1 MNKQHLTAALNEITV
16 ANLTNGSLSDLWSK
30 LPDYVAGPKWVGI
43 VTGKQIGRAH
53 V

>member
-1 MNKQHLTAALNEITV
+1 MKLYRLKKEAVEYFDKKYATAIRDWDAWHT
-16 ANLTNGSLSDLWSK
+16 TG
-30 LPDYVAGPKWVGI
+30 VGI

>member
-1 MNKQHLTAALNEITV
+1 MKTSIEIRIENKGHMLGTLGWFKEIM
-16 ANLTNGSLSDLWSK
+16 
-30 LPDYVAGPKWVGI
+30 VGI